1 VTNDDNGSHNPA
13 PSTIGEM
20 ADVPRAEPSAGG
32 TRQPAGTSHR
42 VLRTFGF
49 VDIGGFTSY
58 ANAEGD
64 DRAVEQLSRFRSI
77 VRAVG
82 SGTGVRVAKWL
93 GDGAM
98 LVALE
103 PAALVSAVLD
113 IMRGMRNE
121 QLDVSLHAGV
131 AQGHVILFEGDDHIG
146 STVNLAAR
154 LADEAGPWQILAP
167 VNTLPGLANTNARI
181 GPLTVPGF
189 PEPVDVADLALV
201 ESLVSALNL

>member
-1 VTNDDNGSHNPA
+1 MT
-13 PSTIGEM
+13 M
-20 ADVPRAEPSAGG
+20 ADVSRANRAER
-32 TRQPAGTSHR
+32 TNHRAGTSHR

-64 DRAVEQLSRFRSI
+64 DRAVEQLSRFRAI

-103 PAALVSAVLD
+103 PASLVSAVLD
-113 IMRGMRNE
+113 IMRGMRRE

-167 VNTLPGLANTNARI
+167 IDTLPGLANTNARI
-181 GPLTVPGF
+181 GLVTVQGF
-189 PEPVDVADLALV
+189 PEPVDVADLAQV
-201 ESLVSALNL
+201 ESLVNALNL

>member
-1 VTNDDNGSHNPA
+1 
-13 PSTIGEM
+13 M
-20 ADVPRAEPSAGG
+20 ADVPRVEPSAGG
-32 TRQPAGTSHR
+32 TRQLAGTSHR

-98 LVALE
+98 LVSLE

-131 AQGHVILFEGDDHIG
+131 AQGQVILFEGDDHIG